1 LQVYEGYIAE
11 HEGRVGVVAAED
23 KVIKCEPQP
32 FVILRPGKNENYLD
46 MQEKDGVVLSVSY
59 VECEY
64 VMSEPTGHTNLA
76 IGPKYL
82 EKFVSA
88 TYSYNKSA
96 ATMLKE
102 REA

>member
-1 LQVYEGYIAE
+1 MV
-11 HEGRVGVVAAED
+11 AED
-23 KVIKCEPQP
+23 KVIKCDPQP

-46 MQEKDGVVLSVSY
+46 MQEKNGVVLSVSY

-64 VMSEPTGHTNLA
+64 VMSEPTGLTNFA

-82 EKFVSA
+82 EKFVPSSG
-88 TYSYNKSA
+88 YSQNKSA

>member
-1 LQVYEGYIAE
+1 MVAE
-11 HEGRVGVVAAED
+11 NQ
-23 KVIKCEPQP
+23 VIKCDPQP
-32 FVILRPGKNENYLD
+32 FVILRPGNNENYLD

-64 VMSEPTGHTNLA
+64 VMSEPTGLTNLA
-76 IGPKYL
+76 IGPNYL
-82 EKFVSA
+82 DKFVPASSV
-88 TYSYNKSA
+88 YSQNKSA

>member
-1 LQVYEGYIAE
+1 V
-11 HEGRVGVVAAED
+11 AED
-23 KVIKCEPQP
+23 QVIKCEPQP

-59 VECEY
+59 VECEF
-64 VMSEPTGHTNLA
+64 VMSEPTGLTNFA
-76 IGPKYL
+76 IGPNYL
-82 EKFVSA
+82 DKFIPSSSA
-88 TYSYNKSA
+88 FSHNKSA